1 MIFDGAGP
9 SHGAAARLHAP
20 DLKQR
25 VQHLE
30 TELLATQ
37 SQVRL
42 LLDGMSTLRAIFRAA
57 GSTFEE
63 LLPSAP

>member
-1 MIFDGAGP
+1 MQA
-9 SHGAAARLHAP
+9 STVELT
-20 DLKQR
+20 QR

-30 TELLATQ
+30 GELATTQ
-37 SQVRL
+37 AQVRM

-63 LLPSAP
+63 LMPSMPQ